1 MPVGYRPITMRRT
14 LGILVVLLG
23 LAGCGDDEPSRGSVQ
38 TDPEPTIT
46 QVDLLTGTAAGGS
59 VATAPTVLPDDAA
72 VLAYAG
78 QFRNDEL
85 GGEIVAAADEAEV
98 PDGQQ
103 LAAAVVAVGCEV
115 PTTVTAAYAD
125 GAVRVHATLPPPDKK
140 CLAPITSVALML
152 VPEGTTGAPRAAG
165 R

>member
-1 MPVGYRPITMRRT
+1 MRRT
-14 LGILVVLLG
+14 LGILVLLLG
-23 LAGCGDDEPSRGSVQ
+23 LAGCGDGEPSRGDVQ
-38 TDPEPTIT
+38 TDPTPEIT

-59 VATAPTVLPDDAA
+59 VTSTATVLPDDAA
-72 VLAYAG
+72 VQDYAA

-85 GGEIVAAADEAEV
+85 GGEVVAAADDADV

-115 PTTVTAAYAD
+115 PTDVEGTYD
-125 GAVRVHATLPPPDKK
+125 GGAVQVSATVPRSDRQ

-152 VPEGTTGAPRAAG
+152 VPDWISGAPQAG
-165 R
+165 GR